1 MQNLRQ
7 EELHMFTLPPD
18 YNTIFDLFKPYF
30 TNRIWSHVTMLLIG
44 SLLTPGQRTV
54 TAVLRILG
62 LSQEKHFQT
71 YHRVLN
77 RAVWS
82 SLALSRV
89 LLVALLAAFVPSGP
103 IILGLDDTIERRRGA
118 KIKAK
123 GIYRDPVRS
132 SHNHFVKASGLRWLS
147 LMLLT
152 PIPWAQRVWALPFL
166 TVLAPSERYY
176 QGKAR
181 GHKKLTQ
188 WAQQMVMQTRRWL
201 PKRFL
206 VVVADSSFAVID
218 LLWQLCQLPN
228 PVCMITRFRMDA
240 ALYEPAKAAP
250 GAVGRPRKK
259 GERLP
264 TLETVAQDK
273 QTHWKCLTVQDW
285 YGEKKRMIQITSK
298 TAVWYHSGQPPLPIR
313 WVLIRDP
320 KQIFKTQALLCMDL
334 SVSAEQ
340 ILQWFVRRWQVE
352 VTFHEV
358 RTHLGVETQR
368 QWADL
373 SIVRITPA
381 LLGLFSLITLLA
393 NLHARE
399 QKLPV
404 QQTAWYPKKLPT
416 FSDAL
421 ALVKETLFMQHVFQ
435 LPYSTRTSENHSELA
450 SPTTFLA
457 PFRPFSL
464 FHLDKV

>member
-1 MQNLRQ
+1 MP
-7 EELHMFTLPPD
+7 TLQAE
-18 YNTIFDLFKPYF
+18 YITMLGAFARLFSK
-30 TNRIWSHVTMLLIG
+30 RIWEHTKTLLLG
-44 SLLTPGQRTV
+44 AVLCPAERTV
-54 TAVLRILG
+54 TAVLRVMG
-62 LSQEKHFQT
+62 LSGEKHFQN
-71 YHRVLN
+71 YHRILN

-82 SLALSRV
+82 SREASHILLGV
-89 LLVALLAAFVPSGP
+89 LLQAFAGSGP
-103 IILGLDDTIERRRGA
+103 VILGLDDTIERRRGA

-147 LMLLT
+147 LMLLA

-176 QGKAR
+176 KGKPR
-181 GHKKLTQ
+181 KHKKLTQ
-188 WAQQMVMQTRRWL
+188 WAQQMVMQARRWL

-218 LLWQLCQLPN
+218 LLWQLCQLRN
-228 PVCMITRFRMDA
+228 PICMITRLRLDA
-240 ALYEPAKAAP
+240 ALYEPATSTP
-250 GAVGRPRKK
+250 GARGRPRKK
-259 GERLP
+259 GQRLP
-264 TLETVAQDK
+264 TLETIAEDK
-273 QTHWKCLTVQDW
+273 QTRWKRLTVQQW
-285 YGEKKRMIQITSK
+285 YGEKKRMIEITSN
-298 TAVWYHSGQPPLPIR
+298 TAVWYHTGHPALPIR
-313 WVLIRDP
+313 WVIVRDP
-320 KQIFKTQALLCMDL
+320 KQIFKTQALLCTDTNI
-334 SVSAEQ
+334 SAEQ
-340 ILQWFVRRWQVE
+340 IVQWFVRRWQVE

-373 SIVRITPA
+373 SILRTTPA

-393 NLHARE
+393 NLHARK

-421 ALVKETLFMQHVFQ
+421 ALVKETLFMQHYFSTSLFPTNSRKPQ
-435 LPYSTRTSENHSELA
+435 PTRTAYHFSRSVQA
-450 SPTTFLA
+450 FL
-457 PFRPFSL
+457 PISFG
-464 FHLDKV
+464 

>member
-1 MQNLRQ
+1 MP
-7 EELHMFTLPPD
+7 TLQTE
-18 YNTIFDLFKPYF
+18 YITMLGAFARLFSK
-30 TNRIWSHVTMLLIG
+30 RIWEHGKILFIG
-44 SLLTPGQRTV
+44 AILCPAERTV
-54 TAVLRILG
+54 AAVLRVMG
-62 LSQEKHFQT
+62 LSGEKHFQN

-82 SLALSRV
+82 SLEASRI
-89 LLVALLAAFVPSGP
+89 LLELLIQAFVRSGP
-103 IILGLDDTIERRRGA
+103 VILGLDDTIERRRGA

-320 KQIFKTQALLCMDL
+320 KQIFKTQALLCTDL